1 MVPSPAMAQT
11 TRTPSATAPSP
22 REVQQALQ
30 SLDPSGIVSVYLFG
44 SQAEGRQHRE
54 SDVDLGVLLHHRA
67 HPSRRERF
75 DARIR
80 LSSLL
85 PQRLGGRRVDV
96 VILNDAP
103 PELARHIVTR
113 GVRLLCADAEADHAF
128 VRDAQLRAA
137 DIAPFLRRARIRKL
151 AAITR

>member
-1 MVPSPAMAQT
+1 MADTTLAPPAT
-11 TRTPSATAPSP
+11 TPGR
-22 REVQQALQ
+22 REVQQALR
-30 SLDPSGIVSVYLFG
+30 SLDPSEIVSVYLFG

-54 SDVDLGVLLHHRA
+54 SDVYLGVLLHHRA
-67 HPSRRERF
+67 HPSRRQRF

-113 GVRLLCADAEADHAF
+113 GVRLFCADTEADHAF

-137 DIAPFLRRARIRKL
+137 DIAPFLRRSRVTKL